1 MRREAPAMTS
11 TTLEPPATPVAP
23 ATAARAEAETDAVPR
38 ADARVIWTGFAVVL
52 AASVMDLLDAT
63 IAQTAAPAIRVDL
76 GGSYATIEW
85 VTAAYTLAMATGL
98 LLGGRLGD
106 LLGRRN
112 VLLGGM
118 AAFTFIS
125 ILCAA
130 APSPD
135 SLIAARALQGL
146 AAAVMVPQCF
156 GLIRELFGDAGQ
168 QRAFAV
174 FGPVMGLAAVAG
186 PLLGGAIVDADIMS
200 TGWRA
205 IFLINVP
212 VGLVALAIGRR
223 ALPRT
228 EPVAPGGRLDLPSV
242 LLAMAGGFAIVY
254 PLVEG
259 RELGWPAWCVAMP
272 FGGLALLTAFAALQ
286 ARRHRSNHTT
296 LVEPSILRRRPYV
309 SGLALVATF
318 IGAMGGMILALNVMF
333 QNGLGFS
340 PLACGVATAAIPL
353 AAIGGSIASAVLVAK
368 LGRIVLWIGLTT
380 MAGGLVV
387 VDLVLRAKGADLSAW
402 DVAAPLTLTGFG
414 MGMIFMPMFDV
425 VLAGV
430 EPHQLGSASGLL
442 ESIQQLGMSIGIA
455 VVGTVLFDVVGAAHG
470 PAAFVGA
477 ADHALLV
484 CIGLLA
490 VAALTVAWLPR
501 HARAEGAAAH

>member
-1 MRREAPAMTS
+1 MTS
-11 TTLEPPATPVAP
+11 TTLEPPATVAAP
-23 ATAARAEAETDAVPR
+23 AAATPAADEATAAKAAPR
-38 ADARVIWTGFAVVL
+38 AVWIGFAVVL

-63 IAQTAAPAIRVDL
+63 IAQTAAPAIRLDL

-106 LLGRRN
+106 LLGRRT

-118 AAFTFIS
+118 GAFTFIS
-125 ILCAA
+125 VLCAL

-135 SLIAARALQGL
+135 ALIAGRALQGL

-156 GLIRELFGDAGQ
+156 GLIRELFGDEGQ

-186 PLLGGAIVDADIMS
+186 PLLGGAIVDADILN

-212 VGLVALAIGRR
+212 VGLAAIAVGRA
-223 ALPRT
+223 ALPDT
-228 EPVAPGGRLDLPSV
+228 KPVARNGRLDVPSV
-242 LLAMAGGFAIVY
+242 LLAMGGGFAIVY

-272 FGGLALLTAFAALQ
+272 AGGLALLAAFAALQ
-286 ARRHRSNHTT
+286 ARRHRSNATT
-296 LVEPSILRRRPYV
+296 LVEPSLLRRRPYV
-309 SGLALVATF
+309 SGLALVASF
-318 IGAMGGMILALNVMF
+318 IGAMGGMVLALNVMF

-340 PLACGVATAAIPL
+340 PLACGVATSAIPL

-380 MAGGLVV
+380 MAAGLVV
-387 VDLVLRAKGADLSAW
+387 TDVVLRAQGADLSAW
-402 DVAAPLTLTGFG
+402 DVAAPLVVTGFG

-425 VLAGV
+425 ILAGV

-470 PAAFVGA
+470 PAAFVDA
-477 ADHALLV
+477 ADHGLLV
-484 CIGLLA
+484 CVGLLA
-490 VAALTVAWLPR
+490 VAAVTVAWLPR
-501 HARAEGAAAH
+501 HARAEGAAAR

>member
-1 MRREAPAMTS
+1 MTS
-11 TTLEPPATPVAP
+11 TTLEPPDTAVAATALTAP
-23 ATAARAEAETDAVPR
+23 ATTRPDEAPPAARAVW
-38 ADARVIWTGFAVVL
+38 IGFAVVL
-52 AASVMDLLDAT
+52 AAAVMDLLDAT
-63 IAQTAAPAIRVDL
+63 VAQTAAPAIRLEL
-76 GGSYATIEW
+76 GGSYTTIEW

-106 LLGRRN
+106 LLGRRR

-118 AAFTFIS
+118 AAFTFVS
-125 ILCAA
+125 VLCAA

-135 SLIAARALQGL
+135 ALIAGRALQGL
-146 AAAVMVPQCF
+146 AAAIMIPQCF
-156 GLIRELFGDAGQ
+156 GLIRELFGDEGQ
-168 QRAFAV
+168 QRAFAI

-186 PLLGGAIVDADIMS
+186 PLLGGAIVDADVLG

-212 VGLVALAIGRR
+212 VGLVALAVGR
-223 ALPRT
+223 ATLPRT
-228 EPVAPGGRLDLPSV
+228 APVAPGGRLDLPSV
-242 LLAMAGGFAIVY
+242 LLAMGGGFALVY

-272 FGGLALLTAFAALQ
+272 FGGLALLGGFAALQ
-286 ARRHRSNHTT
+286 ARRHRAKATT
-296 LVEPSILRRRPYV
+296 LIEPSLLRRRPYV

-333 QNGLGFS
+333 QSGLGFS
-340 PLACGVATAAIPL
+340 PLACGVATCAIPL
-353 AAIGGSIASAVLVAK
+353 AAIGGSIASSVLVAK
-368 LGRIVLWIGLTT
+368 LGRIVLWIGITT
-380 MAGGLVV
+380 MAAGLVV
-387 VDLVLRAKGADLSAW
+387 TDLVLRAQGAELSAW
-402 DVAAPLTLTGFG
+402 DVAAPLTVTGFG

-455 VVGTVLFDVVGAAHG
+455 VVGTVLFDAVGSGHG

-477 ADHALLV
+477 ADQALLV
-484 CIGLLA
+484 SVGLLA

-501 HARAEGAAAH
+501 HTRGGAAH

>member
-1 MRREAPAMTS
+1 MTS
-11 TTLEPPATPVAP
+11 TTLEPRATPVVAAP
-23 ATAARAEAETDAVPR
+23 ASARRADEAPAARAV
-38 ADARVIWTGFAVVL
+38 WTGFAVVL

-63 IAQTAAPAIRVDL
+63 IAQTAAPAIRLDL
-76 GGSYATIEW
+76 GGSYTTIEW

-106 LLGRRN
+106 LLGRRR

-118 AAFTFIS
+118 AAFTLIS
-125 ILCAA
+125 VLCAM

-135 SLIAARALQGL
+135 ALIGARALQGL

-156 GLIRELFGDAGQ
+156 GLIRELFGDEGQ
-168 QRAFAV
+168 QRAFSI

-186 PLLGGAIVDADIMS
+186 PLLGGAIVDADLFG

-212 VGLVALAIGRR
+212 IGLIALAVGRA

-228 EPVAPGGRLDLPSV
+228 APVAPGGRLDLPSV
-242 LLAMAGGFAIVY
+242 LLAMGGGFAIVY

-272 FGGLALLTAFAALQ
+272 IGGLMLLAAFATLQ
-286 ARRHRSNHTT
+286 ARRHRAGAMT
-296 LVEPSILRRRPYV
+296 LVEPSLLRRRPYV
-309 SGLALVATF
+309 SGLALVASF
-318 IGAMGGMILALNVMF
+318 IGAMGGMVLALNVMF
-333 QNGLGFS
+333 QSGLGFS
-340 PLACGVATAAIPL
+340 PLACGVATCAIPL
-353 AAIGGSIASAVLVAK
+353 AAIGGSIASSVLVAK
-368 LGRIVLWIGLTT
+368 LGRVVLWIGLGT
-380 MAGGLVV
+380 MAAGLLVT
-387 VDLVLRAKGADLSAW
+387 DLVLRAQGADLGAW
-402 DVAAPLTLTGFG
+402 DVAAPLGVTGFG

-430 EPHQLGSASGLL
+430 EPYQLGSASGLL

-455 VVGTVLFDVVGAAHG
+455 VVGTVLFGVVGAGHG
-470 PAAFVGA
+470 PAAFVDA

-484 CIGLLA
+484 CVGLLA

-501 HARAEGAAAH
+501 HARGATAH

>member
-1 MRREAPAMTS
+1 MTS
-11 TTLEPPATPVAP
+11 TTLEPPAPLAAP
-23 ATAARAEAETDAVPR
+23 ATAAGVAA
-38 ADARVIWTGFAVVL
+38 ADAAPEAKAGPASRAVWTGFAVVL

-118 AAFTFIS
+118 AAFTFVS
-125 ILCAA
+125 VLCAL

-135 SLIAARALQGL
+135 ALIGARALQGL
-146 AAAVMVPQCF
+146 AAALMVPQCF
-156 GLIRELFGDAGQ
+156 GLIRELFGDEGQ
-168 QRAFAV
+168 QRAFSI
-174 FGPVMGLAAVAG
+174 FGPVMGLGAVAG
-186 PLLGGAIVDADIMS
+186 PLLGGAIVDADILG

-212 VGLVALAIGRR
+212 VGLGALLVGRA

-228 EPVAPGGRLDLPSV
+228 KPVAPGGRLDLPSV

-272 FGGLALLTAFAALQ
+272 IGGLALLAAFAALQ
-286 ARRHRSNHTT
+286 ARRHRNDHTT
-296 LVEPSILRRRPYV
+296 LVEPSLLRRRPYV

-318 IGAMGGMILALNVMF
+318 IGAMGGMVLSLNVMF

-353 AAIGGSIASAVLVAK
+353 AAIGGSIASAVLVGK
-368 LGRIVLWIGLTT
+368 LGRTVLWIGLTT
-380 MAGGLVV
+380 MAAGLVV
-387 VDLVLRAKGADLSAW
+387 TDLVLRAQGADLSAW
-402 DVAAPLTLTGFG
+402 ETAAPLTLTGFG

-430 EPHQLGSASGLL
+430 QPHQLGSASGLL

-455 VVGTVLFDVVGAAHG
+455 VVGTVLFDVVGSAHG

-484 CIGLLA
+484 GVGLLA
-490 VAALTVAWLPR
+490 VAAVTVAWLPR
-501 HARAEGAAAH
+501 HARAEGGAAH

>member
-1 MRREAPAMTS
+1 MTS
-11 TTLEPPATPVAP
+11 TTLEPPAPLAGDAATVAAAP
-23 ATAARAEAETDAVPR
+23 ARAAASPAAARAV
-38 ADARVIWTGFAVVL
+38 WTGFAVVL

-63 IAQTAAPAIRVDL
+63 IAQTAAPAIRLDL

-106 LLGRRN
+106 LLGRRR

-125 ILCAA
+125 VLCAV

-135 SLIAARALQGL
+135 ALIGARALQGL

-156 GLIRELFGDAGQ
+156 GLIRELFGDEGQ
-168 QRAFAV
+168 QRAFAI

-186 PLLGGAIVDADIMS
+186 PLLGGAIVDADLLG

-212 VGLVALAIGRR
+212 VGLAALAIGRR
-223 ALPRT
+223 ALPDT
-228 EPVAPGGRLDLPSV
+228 APVAPGGRLDLPSV

-272 FGGLALLTAFAALQ
+272 AGGLALLGAFAALQ
-286 ARRHRSNHTT
+286 ARRHRSKATT
-296 LVEPSILRRRPYV
+296 LVEPSLLRRRPYV

-318 IGAMGGMILALNVMF
+318 IGAMGGMVLALNVMF

-340 PLACGVATAAIPL
+340 PLACGVATCAIPL
-353 AAIGGSIASAVLVAK
+353 AAIGGSIASAILVAR
-368 LGRIVLWIGLTT
+368 LGRIVLWIGLGT
-380 MAGGLVV
+380 MATGLVV
-387 VDLVLRAKGADLSAW
+387 VDLVLRAQGAELSAW
-402 DVAAPLTLTGFG
+402 DVAAPLAVTGFG

-455 VVGTVLFDVVGAAHG
+455 IVGTVLFDAVGAAHG

-484 CIGLLA
+484 SVGLLA
-490 VAALTVAWLPR
+490 AAALTVAWLPR
-501 HARAEGAAAH
+501 HARAGGH

>member
-1 MRREAPAMTS
+1 MTS
-11 TTLEPPATPVAP
+11 TTLEPPAALAEPTAPGPASARHTDATP
-23 ATAARAEAETDAVPR
+23 AARAV
-38 ADARVIWTGFAVVL
+38 WTGFAVVL
-52 AASVMDLLDAT
+52 AAAVMDLLDAT
-63 IAQTAAPAIRVDL
+63 IAQTAAPAIRLDL
-76 GGSYATIEW
+76 GGSYTTIEW

-106 LLGRRN
+106 LLGRRR

-125 ILCAA
+125 VLCAA

-135 SLIAARALQGL
+135 ALIAGRALQGL

-156 GLIRELFGDAGQ
+156 GLIRELFGDEGQ
-168 QRAFAV
+168 QRAFAI

-186 PLLGGAIVDADIMS
+186 PLLGGAIVDADIMN

-212 VGLVALAIGRR
+212 VGLVALAVGRA

-228 EPVAPGGRLDLPSV
+228 APVAPGGRLDLPSV
-242 LLAMAGGFAIVY
+242 LLAMGGGFAIVY

-272 FGGLALLTAFAALQ
+272 IGGLALLAAFAALQ
-286 ARRHRSNHTT
+286 ARRHRAKAMT
-296 LVEPSILRRRPYV
+296 LVEPSLLRRRPYV

-318 IGAMGGMILALNVMF
+318 IGAMGGMVLALNVMF
-333 QNGLGFS
+333 QSGLGFS
-340 PLACGVATAAIPL
+340 PLACGVATCAIPL
-353 AAIGGSIASAVLVAK
+353 AAIGGSIASSVLVAN
-368 LGRIVLWIGLTT
+368 LGRIVLWIGITT
-380 MAGGLVV
+380 MAAGLVV
-387 VDLVLRAKGADLSAW
+387 TDLVLRAQGADLSAW
-402 DVAAPLTLTGFG
+402 DVAAPLTVTGFG

-455 VVGTVLFDVVGAAHG
+455 VVGTVLFDVVGSGHG

-484 CIGLLA
+484 CVGLLA

-501 HARAEGAAAH
+501 HARGDAAH